1 MTKDE
6 RKKTRDY
13 LNSARDMNRELNEL
27 LERREYL
34 LIKITSPS
42 IRYSS
47 DRVQTSGSK
56 DMLGDIVSEIRD
68 LQVAADKLTDDYVGL
83 KIKIRDEINTIEDV
97 KYRDVLT
104 QKYVDEKKNGEIA
117 DTEDI
122 PYKTCVTRIRKG
134 EEEFY
139 KKYHHNI

>member
-68 LQVAADKLTDDYVGL
+68 IQTMADNLTDEYVEL
-83 KIKIRDEINTIEDV
+83 KEHISEEINTIEDT
-97 KYRDVLT
+97 KYRDVLM
-104 QKYVDEKKNGEIA
+104 QKFIDEKKNGEIA
-117 DTEDI
+117 DAEEI
-122 PYKTCVTRIRKG
+122 PYKTCITRIRKG

-139 KKYHHNI
+139 KLFSHKM